1 MQSCSRRAG
10 RNGSSGDSE
19 KNIVLALV
27 QDVQQTAEQRRAEG
41 LAAAMEAAQAQHAQH
56 QQQQPAADTEQVQV
70 LSRQQWEEEVEEV
83 AEAGEEGE
91 DEVTDEDLGRGDYEG
106 LQEDGDGIG
115 AWDDWAEDEEEP
127 AEFEPAAATS
137 TGSAGGLQDVSL
149 DVQIDGESPGGW
161 VARWVG
167 KRRPVVTGF
176 LVSIWRR
183 KHCCRP
189 RSRARIP
196 LQRRRCGLWRA
207 SQT

>member
-1 MQSCSRRAG
+1 MKA
-10 RNGSSGDSE
+10 DTSE
-19 KNIVLALV
+19 PALYLV
-27 QDVQQTAEQRRAEG
+27 DKLLDMKMEGTQKLFLVKWDGFSAKYNTWEPVSNLMDFKDEMAELERSKKEQEEEKAEEAAEEEEEEAEQ
-41 LAAAMEAAQAQHAQH
+41 EAK
-56 QQQQPAADTEQVQV
+56 
-70 LSRQQWEEEVEEV
+70 
-83 AEAGEEGE
+83 
-91 DEVTDEDLGRGDYEG
+91 
-106 LQEDGDGIG
+106 
-115 AWDDWAEDEEEP
+115 EDEEEP

-189 RSRARIP
+189 RSPARIP
-196 LQRRRCGLWRA
+196 LQRRRCGLWPA